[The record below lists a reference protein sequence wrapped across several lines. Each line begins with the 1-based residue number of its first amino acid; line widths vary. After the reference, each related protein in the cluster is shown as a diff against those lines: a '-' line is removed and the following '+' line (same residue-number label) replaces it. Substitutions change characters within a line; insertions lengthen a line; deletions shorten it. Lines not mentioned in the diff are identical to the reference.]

1 MGFLQQY
8 GLGGE
13 FALNI
18 ECNHATLAGHSCD
31 HELQVGGQ
39 LVTPQR
45 ASLDMRASHCLHQPH
60 SFCVHL

>member
-8 GLGGE
+8 GLDAE

-31 HELQVGGQ
+31 HELQVGGPTKQ
-39 LVTPQR
+39 TY
-45 ASLDMRASHCLHQPH
+45 SY
-60 SFCVHL
+60 